1 MKFDKKYEKLM
12 EQYSLNEGLF
22 SNIGNAFK
30 KAITSPFE
38 DKKFNPFFDDS
49 IDTKEKE
56 DKRETKQQDAVKST
70 LENEMLDVNKKIEFS
85 YIDDNNINQNVILPY
100 SKFLEKNNSLVK
112 YLKNKIQN
120 IDINTLISVDSKRNV
135 LNDKIKEVNK
145 TKKLN
150 IDSDKTYNKILN
162 LFKPSRNV
170 NIEDKLIWLYI
181 LADPNQNINL
191 QTK

>member
-12 EQYSLNEGLF
+12 EQYSLNEGIF

-30 KAITSPFE
+30 KAITSPFK

-56 DKRETKQQDAVKST
+56 DKREIKQQDAVKST